1 MSANPF
7 SLQEDRNGECPDMVN
22 IKSSDEDLITKIA
35 WLYYKEGLNQND
47 IAKRL
52 RISRQR
58 VGPSLH

>member
-1 MSANPF
+1 
-7 SLQEDRNGECPDMVN
+7 MVN